1 MKSTGCKVCKVLGK
15 WELTDLEQELLSRWR
30 GEHGDRMGYRKLAE
44 WLNVTLLRK
53 EMDRAGLTT
62 VGGAA
67 TARYERLNEGG
78 ESATTVRRFL
88 HEEGLAVDEI
98 ERDFV
103 SYGVVRTHLKECLD
117 AERETTDSS
126 DAAWTPESLAHTRRF
141 AESKVESTVR
151 AGINAERLVIGGKP
165 RVSVSIEL
173 TCPSCSATVS
183 AETALEDGWTCDC
196 TTSD

>member
-1 MKSTGCKVCKVLGK
+1 
-15 WELTDLEQELLSRWR
+15 
-30 GEHGDRMGYRKLAE
+30 MGYRKLAE

-67 TARYERLNEGG
+67 AARYERLNEGG

-88 HEEGLAVDEI
+88 REEGLAVDEV

-126 DAAWTPESLAHTRRF
+126 DAAWTPGSLAHTRRF

-151 AGINAERLVIGGKP
+151 AGINADRLVIGGKP
-165 RVSVSIEL
+165 EVSVSIEI
-173 TCPSCSATVS
+173 TCPSCSTTVP
-183 AETALEDGWTCDC
+183 AETALEEGWTCNC
-196 TTSD
+196 TTPD